1 MAILTPCSC
10 GVIYNL
16 KSEFAEKLLLCPH
29 CLATVRVPAI
39 DKTKVENSMHIFAND
54 IFLLRQRHFSISTK
68 YTVKDINGN
77 DIVFVERPSKY
88 FSRIMLIF
96 AAIFVY
102 EGTRNFPGLIPMVL
116 IIFYFINIK
125 RDIKFYDNTNKDTLL
140 LEVRQNNWFQ
150 KKWIRYTLY
159 DHGGVI
165 LGSFEKNRFTDFLR
179 RKWCF
184 RTPDNA
190 LVLTAQEDSLVT
202 SLLRRVTGYF
212 FDFAILRTNFVFYA
226 GGSEQVV
233 GEFNKK
239 LSLFD
244 RYTLDMTMDRD
255 KLIDGRVA
263 LALGVL
269 LDTGEGR

>member
-10 GVIYNL
+10 GALYNL
-16 KSEFAEKLLLCPH
+16 KSEFAGILVKCPH
-29 CLATVRVPAI
+29 CATAVRVPMI
-39 DKTKVENSMHIFAND
+39 DHARCESSLSIFDNEV
-54 IFLLRQRHFSISTK
+54 FRLRQQHFSISTK
-68 YTVKDINGN
+68 YSVRDSVGN
-77 DIVFVERPSKY
+77 EIIFVERVSKY
-88 FSRIMLIF
+88 FLRLVLLIMAVALYVIVSD
-96 AAIFVY
+96 ALLWAPV
-102 EGTRNFPGLIPMVL
+102 VL
-116 IIFYFINIK
+116 LIFYFINVK
-125 RDIKFYDNTNKDTLL
+125 RHIKFFDADKENLL

-159 DHGGVI
+159 DHEGVV
-165 LGSFEKNRFTDFLR
+165 LGIFEKNRFTDFLR

-184 RTPDNA
+184 RTPDQA
-190 LVLTAQEDSLVT
+190 LVLTAQEDSLVA

-212 FDFAILRTNFVFYA
+212 FDFAIFRTNFVFYA

-239 LSLFD
+239 ISLFD
-244 RYTLDMTMDRD
+244 RYTLDMTIDSD
-255 KLIDGRVA
+255 KLIDKRVA